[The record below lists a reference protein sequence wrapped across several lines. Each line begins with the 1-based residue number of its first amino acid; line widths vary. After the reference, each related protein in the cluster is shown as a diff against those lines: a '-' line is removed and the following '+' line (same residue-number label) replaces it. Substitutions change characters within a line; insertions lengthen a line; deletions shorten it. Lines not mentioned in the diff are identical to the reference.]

1 MLRTVDGRSPHGS
14 ETDRGDVRA
23 ASPTFQLHVA
33 VADRVHRP
41 RPFACDDDD
50 NDGEAAPENATV
62 VAVPNF
68 TSARRTATPSC
79 RLPVSAVADG
89 DERRDASP
97 DIGDAGPER
106 PGITTP
112 DTRDEHGD
120 RIATPFVIAEPLRF
134 DPVAVQPTVAWSPRS
149 HDRLPQTILPAFESG
164 LALTPLLAPLKS
176 RLYGGAAFAL
186 TPHAPEG
193 AELF

>member
-1 MLRTVDGRSPHGS
+1 MYR
-14 ETDRGDVRA
+14 
-23 ASPTFQLHVA
+23 
-33 VADRVHRP
+33 RVHRP

-50 NDGEAAPENATV
+50 NDGEAAPENAAV

-68 TSARRTATPSC
+68 TSARRTATPPC
-79 RLPVSAVADG
+79 WLPVSAVADG
-89 DERRDASP
+89 DELRDASP
-97 DIGDAGPER
+97 DIGAAEPER

-176 RLYGGAAFAL
+176 RLYGGAAFTL
-186 TPHAPEG
+186 TPDAPEG
-193 AELF
+193 A